1 MGQNGRGRAPT
12 VRILAAREVKLV
24 AGRRLLPDL
33 VGKNRAK
40 LRLSLFTALR
50 IKRFGT
56 PGGGSVVRN
65 SANVAERRVF
75 GATTLEGFL
84 NAA

>member
-1 MGQNGRGRAPT
+1 MGQNGRGRAPA
-12 VRILAAREVKLV
+12 VRILAAREVKLF
-24 AGRRLLPDL
+24 AGRLLLSDL
-33 VGKNRAK
+33 VGTNRAK
-40 LRLSLFTALR
+40 LRLALFAALR

-56 PGGGSVVRN
+56 PGGGRVVRN

-84 NAA
+84 DAA